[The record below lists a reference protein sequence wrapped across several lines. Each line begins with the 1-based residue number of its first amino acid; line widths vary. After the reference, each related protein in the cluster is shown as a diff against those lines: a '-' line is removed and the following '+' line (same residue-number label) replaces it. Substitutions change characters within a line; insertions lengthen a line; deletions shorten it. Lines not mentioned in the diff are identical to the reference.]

1 MMGDGS
7 TRTGGATTAKLSEEV
22 AEKIDSWCDEF
33 RVFFGWKVKAD
44 YQCAT
49 AIFDVVAKRFDY
61 HIVAKDKYLDA
72 MVLNKRGGQAG
83 ELAAGGL
90 NFQTFARIMME
101 VMRLESTW
109 RKT

>member
-7 TRTGGATTAKLSEEV
+7 MRTGGATTGKLNEDL

-61 HIVAKDKYLDA
+61 HIVAKNKYLEALVRD
-72 MVLNKRGGQAG
+72 KSDGQTG
-83 ELAAGGL
+83 ELLSGGL
-90 NFQTFARIMME
+90 NFHTFARIMME
-101 VMRLESTW
+101 VMRLESAW

>member
-1 MMGDGS
+1 MIGDRS
-7 TRTGGATTAKLSEEV
+7 TRTGGATTVQLSEEV

-61 HIVAKDKYLDA
+61 HIVAKSKYLGA
-72 MVLNKRGGQAG
+72 VVQNKRGGQTG
-83 ELAAGGL
+83 KLVTGGL
-90 NFQTFARIMME
+90 NFQTFAKIMME
-101 VMRLESTW
+101 VMRLESAW